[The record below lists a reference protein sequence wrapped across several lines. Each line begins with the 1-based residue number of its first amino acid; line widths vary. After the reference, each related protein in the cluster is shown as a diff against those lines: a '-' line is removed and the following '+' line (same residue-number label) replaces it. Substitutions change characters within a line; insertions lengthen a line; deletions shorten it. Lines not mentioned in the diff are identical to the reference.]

1 MKKALMILGSVL
13 VAVGAFAQG
22 QVNFAAR
29 VVGLYDAP
37 VFVGTVAGGV
47 KADGPTYM
55 AQLYAGN
62 SASATMAAIGTA
74 LPFRTGAAAGYWTAT
89 AETIPSTA
97 VDATGNSFLQVRA
110 WATSAGATYDAAK
123 ASGAG
128 FGASSVLTI
137 KPTSAPDVPANL
149 AGLASFA
156 ISATTGGNPGPE
168 PSVMAVAALG
178 GLALL
183 FRRRK

>member
-110 WATSAGATYDAAK
+110 WATAAGATYDAAK

-128 FGASSVLTI
+128 FGQSSVLTI

-156 ISATTGGNPGPE
+156 ISSSGIPNQPE